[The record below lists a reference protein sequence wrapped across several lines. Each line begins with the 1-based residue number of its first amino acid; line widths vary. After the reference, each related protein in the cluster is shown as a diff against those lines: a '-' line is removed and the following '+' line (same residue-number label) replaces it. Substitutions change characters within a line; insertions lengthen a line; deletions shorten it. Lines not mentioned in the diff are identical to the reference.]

1 MIKHINYLKNPIL
14 ILLSKISDE
23 DEFEYDGFDN
33 YESQGDVKFQN
44 IKTTSRKMGDPAMWD
59 LFEVSFNCNLKNQ
72 F

>member
-1 MIKHINYLKNPIL
+1 MFT
-14 ILLSKISDE
+14 KISDE

-33 YESQGDVKFQN
+33 SESQGDVKFQN

-59 LFEVSFNCNLKNQ
+59 LFEVRFNCILKNQ